1 MVKLTDENITDILT
15 SSLEGGVT
23 SDWCCKVTV
32 VGEYLGEYASEQ
44 VSRGG
49 MLTFSMWD
57 PTEADVTLTKA
68 DFVEGFRKWY
78 EEGGDWYEA
87 VTENGVNTG
96 NIDAG
101 RADAIVQYALFGE
114 LVYG

>member
-68 DFVEGFRKWY
+68 
-78 EEGGDWYEA
+78 

>member
-1 MVKLTDENITDILT
+1 MVKLTNENIDDIMY
-15 SSLEGGVT
+15 SALEGGVT
-23 SDWCCKVTV
+23 ASWCYKVTV

-49 MLTFSMWD
+49 MLTFTTWD
-57 PTEADVTLTKA
+57 LTEADVTLTKE
-68 DFVEGFRKWY
+68 DFLEGFRKWY

-87 VTENGVNTG
+87 VTENGVDTG

-114 LVYG
+114 IVYG